1 VRRKRW
7 GICTSGI
14 IVMRIFFTTEK
25 NRVYYSSSNSGGSI
39 LEKKVPYPAFF
50 PQRVSVRIPM
60 CRIEA
65 IP

>member
-1 VRRKRW
+1 
-7 GICTSGI
+7 
-14 IVMRIFFTTEK
+14 MRIFFTTEK